1 MNDPNA
7 IPTLITQTG
16 ELISPGPGDIW
27 NIGQNAGVSI
37 TAVGAPDPT
46 LTEQMFDHVFS
57 LLLAGTTPIQTA
69 LEVGL
74 TELDTVERMLIPIEA
89 VKAAARAFIERVMT
103 FGALT
108 STMTTDRV
116 LTRID
121 ATTTES
127 FDSAKLKGLIADLVM
142 NGGRDAEIAGLIA
155 QTRKKGTRS
164 GYLMIKARKGE

>member
-1 MNDPNA
+1 LNDLNA
-7 IPTLITQTG
+7 IPTLIAQTG

-46 LTEQMFDHVFS
+46 LTEQMLEHVFS

-89 VKAAARAFIERVMT
+89 VKAAARAFIDRVMT

-108 STMTTDRV
+108 STQTADRV
-116 LTRID
+116 LTRIA
-121 ATTTES
+121 ATDTES

-155 QTRKKGTRS
+155 KTRKKGTRS
-164 GYLMIKARKGE
+164 GYLMIKARKE

>member
-1 MNDPNA
+1 LNDPNA

-46 LTEQMFDHVFS
+46 LTEQMLDHVFS

-89 VKAAARAFIERVMT
+89 VRTAARAFCVRVM
-103 FGALT
+103 AYANLT
-108 STMTTDRV
+108 STMTTDRT
-116 LTRID
+116 LTRIPD
-121 ATTTES
+121 GETES
-127 FDSAKLKGLIADLVM
+127 FDAAKLKGLITDMVG

-155 QTRKKGTRS
+155 QCRKKGHRA